1 MRVAHVINLVDQRGS
16 YGGPLRV
23 ALNQVD
29 ELRRR
34 GNDVTLLG
42 GGAGY
47 GRGRLPASFAGTQ
60 VDLFPARDVVPNAGF
75 AGSWAPGLHAH
86 LLRRTVGKGPR
97 YDVVHVHL
105 GRDLTTLP
113 AARLLQLRGVPYV
126 VQTHGMIDTS
136 ERRLAAPL
144 DALMT
149 RHVLEAASR
158 VLVLTERDE
167 RDVAVVMRGRPW
179 RSERLANGVST
190 AASPAE
196 PGPGRPEVLF
206 LGRLEKRK
214 RPAAF
219 VRMAAR
225 AIAAGVDARF
235 TLVGA
240 DEGELPAVR
249 AAMAGLPD
257 VTYEGPAPM
266 QGSLERL
273 RRASV
278 LVLPTDADTFPMVLL
293 EAMSVGV
300 PVVCMTSCGLA
311 PAVLAAGAGL
321 VVPDGDDDA
330 AAQAVAR
337 ILGDPAT
344 AAAMG
349 RAGRAL
355 VEREYS
361 ISAVAARLED
371 LYREAAGRAADRPA
385 AVSAPS

>member
-1 MRVAHVINLVDQRGS
+1 V
-16 YGGPLRV
+16 GP
-23 ALNQVD
+23 
-29 ELRRR
+29 
-34 GNDVTLLG
+34 
-42 GGAGY
+42 
-47 GRGRLPASFAGTQ
+47 
-60 VDLFPARDVVPNAGF
+60 
-75 AGSWAPGLHAH
+75 
-86 LLRRTVGKGPR
+86 GPR

-136 ERRLAAPL
+136 QRRLAGPL

-149 RHVLEAASR
+149 RSVLAGASR

-179 RSERLANGVST
+179 RAERLANGVST
-190 AASPAE
+190 ASAPAD
-196 PGPGRPEVLF
+196 PAPGRPEVLF

-214 RPAAF
+214 RPLAF

-225 AIAAGVDARF
+225 ALAQGVAADFA
-235 TLVGA
+235 LVGA

-249 AAMAGLPD
+249 EAMAGLPQ
-257 VTYEGPAPM
+257 VRYEGPAPM

-273 RRASV
+273 RRASL

-311 PAVLAAGAGL
+311 PAVQAAGAGL

-337 ILGDPAT
+337 ILADPRA

-361 ISAVAARLED
+361 IAAVAGRLED
-371 LYREAAGRAADRPA
+371 LYREAAQRAAGRPA
-385 AVSAPS
+385 ALSAPS